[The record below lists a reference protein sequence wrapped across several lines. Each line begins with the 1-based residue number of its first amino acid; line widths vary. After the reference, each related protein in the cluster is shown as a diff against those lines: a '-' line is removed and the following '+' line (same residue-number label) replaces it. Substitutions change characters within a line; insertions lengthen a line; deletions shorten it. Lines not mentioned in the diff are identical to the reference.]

1 MECFK
6 TFELS
11 FQGNAPTGSQTEVD
25 VVAEFTNG
33 SERISVKG
41 FYDGNGV
48 YKVRFLPRKEGVWH
62 WEVTGAVNAHGS
74 EVCTRSGEY
83 HGLVQVE
90 GTHFTFEDGTKY
102 LPFGTTVYALAHQT
116 DEVIADTFETLKN
129 APFNKVRMCVFP
141 KYYDLVKG
149 EPPHFPFEQDASG
162 KWDVHRPNFAF
173 WHRFE
178 RCIDALEDLGIQT
191 DLILFHPYDRWGFSK
206 MTMEENLAYLD
217 LVIRRLAAHPNL
229 WWSLANE
236 YDLLPARTLEDW
248 YAIETYISQHDPYG
262 HLLSCHNCTAAYDF
276 HRPNVTHVSIQTSW
290 IERVSAWQKEYGKP
304 VIYDEMCYEGNVI
317 FDWGN
322 ISGFELTHRFWA
334 VCSSG
339 GFATHGDTFMDE
351 NDIIWW
357 ACGGKLKGQSAPRI
371 GFLKELLYHLPGSLE
386 PMDQRGI
393 ARFEQL
399 DEQRLL
405 ALKEQDEGLYQM
417 ASGTLRMDPSLR
429 QAMFTKGTSYG
440 GHCGEDAYLMYYGR
454 TCPYKADLQLPED
467 KTYTIRVIDI
477 WAMTKT
483 TVLTGVNG
491 AVGVS
496 LPSKEGIAVLAVRE

>member
-11 FQGNAPTGSQTEVD
+11 FQGNVPAGSLTAVD
-25 VVAEFTNG
+25 VAAEFTNG

-41 FYDGNGV
+41 FYDGDGV

-62 WEVTGAVNAHGS
+62 WEVTGAVNARGS
-74 EVCTRSGEY
+74 EVCTQSGEY
-83 HGLVQVE
+83 HGLVQVQ
-90 GTHFTFEDGTKY
+90 GTHFAFEDGTRY
-102 LPFGTTVYALAHQT
+102 LPFGTTVYALAHQM
-116 DEVIADTFETLKN
+116 DEVIADTFETLKH

-141 KYYDLVKG
+141 KYYDLVKS
-149 EPPHFPFEQDASG
+149 EPPLFPFERDASG

-178 RCIDALEDLGIQT
+178 RCIDALEGLGIQT

-217 LVIRRLAAHPNL
+217 LVIRRLSARPNL

-248 YAIETYISQHDPYG
+248 YAIETYISQHDPYS
-262 HLLSCHNCTAAYDF
+262 HLLSCHNCTATYDF

-290 IERVSAWQKEYGKP
+290 IERVSAWQREYRKP

-371 GFLKELLYHLPGSLE
+371 GFLKELLYHLPGPLE

-417 ASGTLRMDPSLR
+417 ASGTLRMDPRLR

-467 KTYTIRVIDI
+467 KTYTIQVIDI
-477 WAMTKT
+477 WEMTKA

-491 AVGVS
+491 TVEVP